1 MRPFV
6 VRLRLVVQ
14 APEDSGV
21 PFALSKPVGPE
32 NVDRIARLIAE
43 LEAMCERAKEL
54 RRELKASYS
63 EPPVWPDRRRV
74 GRRFNGSTLPSSN
87 NPPSDSDETVN

>member
-1 MRPFV
+1 MSLLGQRPKIREY
-6 VRLRLVVQ
+6 RLQRRNV
-14 APEDSGV
+14 
-21 PFALSKPVGPE
+21 VGPE

-54 RRELKASYS
+54 RRELKASYA

-74 GRRFNGSTLPSSN
+74 GRRFSGSTLPSSN